1 MDLNELI
8 TPQDVK
14 ARVFLNNV
22 KNLVI
27 ENDADNQ
34 AACSSLRE
42 ISIFKKALKIQREDL
57 EKPHK
62 EELNKIK
69 DAFSSP
75 QKFTDEAEALFR
87 EKINAYALSRF
98 KNSVLTSKER
108 QNQLENIALKELE
121 ALEAKKQEAE
131 KYDNVT
137 KQALID
143 AINEKQEK
151 LYDVED
157 DYNLNLSNEFAN
169 FKLIWSF
176 EVSDLSKVPAE
187 FLLID
192 TKKVNEAIKSGVR
205 DIPGLNI
212 FQKPI
217 VSVK

>member
-42 ISIFKKALKIQREDL
+42 ISIFKKALKTQREDL

-62 EELNKIK
+62 EELNRIK

-87 EKINAYALSRF
+87 EKINTYALSRF
-98 KNSVLTSKER
+98 KNSVLSSKER

-121 ALEAKKQEAE
+121 ALEAKKQDAK
-131 KYDNVT
+131 KYDDVT

-176 EVSDLSKVPAE
+176 DVSDLSKVPAE

-217 VSVK
+217 VSIK